1 MKVKEIRDKQTD
13 AIQLELEQLQRRLF
27 DLRNQ
32 SATEKVEDTSQ
43 FRKAR
48 RSIAQ
53 MKTILKQR
61 QDALAAQA
69 PAAAVSKV
77 PAAQPQ

>member
-13 AIQLELEQLQRRLF
+13 AIHLELEQLQRRLF

-61 QDALAAQA
+61 QDAPAAQA
-69 PAAAVSKV
+69 PQAAAATA